1 MHIQPYEF
9 PEKTTLLIV
18 DESCT
23 HIHFLADFFRHEY
36 HILVATNGPQA
47 LELAAGGQPPHVI
60 LLDVEMPEMDGYE
73 VCRRLKANSQTRSIP
88 VIFMADQFGL
98 ADDFGRGRF
107 DAADEETGFSL
118 GALDYITKPFHRDIV
133 RVRVKN
139 HMHLKLKTDM
149 LEQLSMQDGLTD
161 MPTRRYVDERL
172 AVEWE
177 GAIRNGKPLS
187 MVMLDLDNFKLYN
200 DHYGH
205 GAGDACLRRVAKT
218 LKKSIS
224 NPEGLVARYGGGEFG
239 ALLPDTDAPAA
250 WNVAEQ
256 LRAAVEVLAIRH
268 TYSKPA
274 LVVTLSA
281 GVATHAGDSA
291 KTDMHHLQ
299 YSAKQA
305 LCRARE
311 QGCNQVQ
318 AE

>member
-18 DESCT
+18 DDSRA
-23 HIHFLADFFRHEY
+23 HIHFLTDFFRHEY
-36 HILVATNGPQA
+36 HILAATNGPQA

-88 VIFMADQFGL
+88 VIFMTDQFSL

-107 DAADEETGFSL
+107 EAADEKTGFSL

-133 RVRVKN
+133 RARVKN

-161 MPTRRYVDERL
+161 MPNRRYVDERL
-172 AVEWE
+172 ALEWE
-177 GAIRNGKPLS
+177 SAVRNGKPLS
-187 MVMLDLDNFKLYN
+187 MVMLELDNFKLYN

-218 LKKSIS
+218 LKKAIS
-224 NPEGLVARYGGGEFG
+224 NPEGLVARYGGAEFA

-250 WNVAEQ
+250 LIVAEQ
-256 LRAAVEVLAIRH
+256 LRAAVEALAIRH
-268 TYSKPA
+268 AYSKPA

-281 GVATHAGDSA
+281 GVATHASDSA
-291 KTDMHHLQ
+291 KTDMHQLQ
-299 YSAKQA
+299 HSAKQA

-311 QGCNQVQ
+311 QGRNQVQ